1 MKKLIYLLDRLYNNR
16 KFNLF
21 IIISFI
27 IFATLDLI
35 AKYYLSFTID
45 VIIIIAESLRFIG
58 NCKKDNMGGK
68 RKKCIRN

>member
-27 IFATLDLI
+27 IFATLDFM
-35 AKYYLSFTID
+35 AKYYLSFAID
-45 VIIIIAESLRFIG
+45 IVIVITESLRFIE
-58 NCKKDNMGGK
+58 NYKKDKIGK
-68 RKKCIRN
+68 EKRNA

>member
-45 VIIIIAESLRFIG
+45 VIIIIAESLRFIE
-58 NCKKDNMGGK
+58 NYKKDKIGK
-68 RKKCIRN
+68 EKRNA

>member
-1 MKKLIYLLDRLYNNR
+1 MKKLIYLLDRLYNNH

-35 AKYYLSFTID
+35 AKYYLSFAID
-45 VIIIIAESLRFIG
+45 IVIVITESLRFIG
-58 NCKKDNMGGK
+58 NCKKDKMGEK
-68 RKKCIRN
+68 ERNA